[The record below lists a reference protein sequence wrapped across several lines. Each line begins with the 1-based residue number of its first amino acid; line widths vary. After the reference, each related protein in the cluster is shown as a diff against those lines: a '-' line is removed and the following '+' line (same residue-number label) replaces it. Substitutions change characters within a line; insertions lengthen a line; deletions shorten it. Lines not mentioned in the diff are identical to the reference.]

1 MKRFFSLVL
10 FSFLISFSLASCR
23 KNRDVIVFNESD
35 AVSLNPEYE
44 WALVTSPF
52 TACYQDCDY
61 ASLVVTHFRKG
72 EIHQVTGYQ
81 KVIVDERE
89 ELWYAFEEGWVS
101 ALSLQVFSNRLK
113 AENAAGKL

>member
-1 MKRFFSLVL
+1 MKRLFSLIALVL
-10 FSFLISFSLASCR
+10 VFAASVTSCR
-23 KNRDVIVFNESD
+23 RKSDVFTFNESD
-35 AVSLNPEYE
+35 SVSLNPEYE
-44 WALVTSPF
+44 WAVVISPF

-89 ELWYAFEEGWVS
+89 ELWYAFDEGWVS
-101 ALSLQVFSNRLK
+101 SLSLQIFSNRLK
-113 AENAAGKL
+113 AQNAAESL